1 VGFVDAGPV
10 VWEVSGGVGDGGAG
24 FDEDFAGGV
33 GGGGVVG
40 SGYAGG
46 WVEGWGWV
54 GWFVLV

>member
-1 VGFVDAGPV
+1 MDAGPV